1 MNPETKEETKQA
13 PANQPAAGSTAQSTE
28 TPAASKTQAGDDFRA
43 KYEAATEQAKKVQK
57 DFAALEKAH
66 KDTLKSIEDGSLIGK
81 VLAEKFGTKQDED
94 PAKVLERVRA
104 DQEKF
109 SAENAA
115 LRAKV
120 REYAVLETLRELAP
134 DAHKVSR
141 LVPLMDLSEVEV
153 KDGKVENLDAI
164 KEGLEALRK
173 SDPYLFVTAQEKQ
186 AAADKG
192 RGSPLPSAPPPPAA
206 DTDATPSKKPEPPK
220 MRAGIMSLPHLQR
233 H

>member
-13 PANQPAAGSTAQSTE
+13 PANQPAPGSTAQSTE

-109 SAENAA
+109 TAENAA
-115 LRAKV
+115 LRSKL

-153 KDGKVENLDAI
+153 KDGKVENVDAI
-164 KEGLEALRK
+164 KEGLDALRK

-192 RGSPLPSAPPPPAA
+192 RGSPLPPAPPPPDA
-206 DTDATPSKKPEPPK
+206 DATPSQKPAPAK
-220 MRAGIMSLPHLQR
+220 VRAGIMSLPHLQR